1 MDNLKRVDIKLSI
14 ETLAWAASEATKLGM
29 SRRQFL
35 SSCVEELKCIKGKQ
49 SFDAPLYQ
57 REYPLSVTE
66 CTTTKPELDGY
77 AVKKTHIG
85 VMDAQQLRDKGV
97 DVENLLEKG
106 LLKKLE

>member
-1 MDNLKRVDIKLSI
+1 MKKRVDVELDLEI
-14 ETLAWAASEATKLGM
+14 LAWYSSEATKLGM
-29 SRRQFL
+29 SRRQYMTKILEKVQDCMEQSPNISLRYAIF
-35 SSCVEELKCIKGKQ
+35 VGKT
-49 SFDAPLYQ
+49 P
-57 REYPLSVTE
+57 EE

-77 AVKKTHIG
+77 TVKKTHIG

>member
-1 MDNLKRVDIKLSI
+1 MRVDIDLPEDFLK
-14 ETLAWAASEATKLGM
+14 WAGEKAKELGM
-29 SRRQFL
+29 SRRSYMKNVLLRFSKYHDAIQ
-35 SSCVEELKCIKGKQ
+35 SSEY
-49 SFDAPLYQ
+49 A
-57 REYPLSVTE
+57 YPLTPDE

-77 AVKKTHIG
+77 TVKKTHIG